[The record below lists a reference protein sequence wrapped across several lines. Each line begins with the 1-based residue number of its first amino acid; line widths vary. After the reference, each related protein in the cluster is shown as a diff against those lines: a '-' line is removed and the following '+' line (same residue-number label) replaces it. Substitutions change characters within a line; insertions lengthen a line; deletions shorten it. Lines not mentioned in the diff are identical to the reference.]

1 MPDPTSRT
9 YATPQE
15 EPEVVTQDR
24 SGALAI
30 GVMVVAIALLVVL
43 VFAIVQAM

>member
-15 EPEVVTQDR
+15 EPEVVTHDR